1 MKLKP
6 TCLFLFAL
14 IWLTAP
20 QPAFAAA
27 ATAPSPM
34 RLLYPSFAGSWAT
47 AWIAKESG
55 YFLDE
60 RLDVELIR
68 VGGSTRMVAAMI
80 GGSAPIIQAGA
91 VAALSANAAGG
102 DVVIIGA
109 TGTVSPF
116 RLMARPE
123 IKQPSDLKGKK
134 AGITTFGSTSDQV
147 LRIALKKFNLEPN
160 KDVALLSL
168 GAQPEA
174 FAALQSGAVD
184 VAALSYPLYP
194 KAAQLGMREL
204 VNFAS
209 LGVED
214 INGTVIT
221 TRSYIAQNRD
231 MALRFMRAFTRGMHR
246 YRTDKE
252 FSKKVLG
259 KYGKIHDDETLEGT
273 WQDYAPTLQKT
284 PRPSLKAIQFMIE
297 NQYPGKKPMP
307 KPEQFVDLSIV
318 EQLEKSGFIDSVNK

>member
-1 MKLKP
+1 MTLK
-6 TCLFLFAL
+6 TKMIGLGFLMNLL
-14 IWLTAP
+14 IFVPHQAHS
-20 QPAFAAA
+20 AAA
-27 ATAPSPM
+27 NFM

-47 AWIAKESG
+47 AWIAKEAG
-55 YFLDE
+55 YFAE
-60 RLDVELIR
+60 EGLDVELVR
-68 VGGSTRMVAAMI
+68 VGGSTRMVAAML

-91 VAALSANAAGG
+91 IAAISANVAGG

-123 IKQPSDLKGKK
+123 IKQPSDLKGKR

-147 LRIALKKFNLEPN
+147 VRIALKQFNLEPN
-160 KDVALLSL
+160 KDVALLSF

-174 FAALQSGAVD
+174 FAALQSGAVQ

-194 KAAQLGMREL
+194 KAAKLGMREL
-204 VNFAS
+204 VNFGEI
-209 LGVED
+209 GVED

-221 TRSYIAQNRD
+221 TRAFIAQNRD
-231 MALRFMRAFTRGMHR
+231 TAVRFLRAFARGMQR

-259 KYGKIHDDETLEGT
+259 KYGKISDEETLEGT

-297 NQYPGKKPMP
+297 NQYPGKKPLP

-318 EQLEKSGFIDSVNK
+318 EQLEKSGFIDSLNK